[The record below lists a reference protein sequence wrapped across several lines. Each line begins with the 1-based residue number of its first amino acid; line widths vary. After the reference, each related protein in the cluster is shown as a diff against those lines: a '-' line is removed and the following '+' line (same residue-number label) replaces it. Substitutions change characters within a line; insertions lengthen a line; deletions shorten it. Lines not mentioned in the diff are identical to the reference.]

1 MSSHQINR
9 RNYSTNV
16 RIFNIKRK
24 AVESLITILWHLAP
38 AFTQQKI
45 ADLFFAPTRPRLSTD
60 QSLMIDQGRPLQAT
74 VHGKTIRGW
83 RWGQGPGILLAHG
96 WNGCGIQL
104 HGLITP
110 LVRAGYT
117 AIAFDALGHG
127 RSDGHT
133 SSYFEYTDT
142 LRLVV
147 DPETGFRI
155 QGFVGHSLGAA
166 ALVNTIDK
174 EHLSLPAV
182 LIAPPLRLR
191 ELLHDI
197 LGQWG
202 IPAPVYKTLIAQ
214 YEQRFGYNLN
224 HDDPLR
230 LLGRL
235 NAPVLIIHDRDDRIV
250 PFRDS
255 KAAAKNNRHVRLH
268 LTEGLGHKGVLT
280 DPGVAAAALDHL
292 SRPQAKAQ

>member
-1 MSSHQINR
+1 MSSHHINR

-127 RSDGHT
+127 RSDRHT
-133 SSYFEYTDT
+133 SSYCEYTDT
-142 LRLVV
+142 LR
-147 DPETGFRI
+147 
-155 QGFVGHSLGAA
+155 
-166 ALVNTIDK
+166 
-174 EHLSLPAV
+174 
-182 LIAPPLRLR
+182 
-191 ELLHDI
+191 
-197 LGQWG
+197 
-202 IPAPVYKTLIAQ
+202 
-214 YEQRFGYNLN
+214 
-224 HDDPLR
+224 
-230 LLGRL
+230 
-235 NAPVLIIHDRDDRIV
+235 
-250 PFRDS
+250 
-255 KAAAKNNRHVRLH
+255 
-268 LTEGLGHKGVLT
+268 
-280 DPGVAAAALDHL
+280 
-292 SRPQAKAQ
+292 

>member
-1 MSSHQINR
+1 MTNHHINR
-9 RNYSTNV
+9 RMYSTNV
-16 RIFNIKRK
+16 RAFSIKRK

-38 AFTQQKI
+38 AFTLQRV
-45 ADLFFAPTRPRLSTD
+45 ADLFFAPARPNLSAE
-60 QSLMIDQGRPLQAT
+60 QSRMIAHGRPLQAT
-74 VHGKTIRGW
+74 VHGQTIRGW
-83 RWGQGPGILLAHG
+83 SWGQGPGILLAHG

-104 HGLITP
+104 LGFITP

-117 AIAFDALGHG
+117 AIAFDAVGHG
-127 RSDGHT
+127 RSEGRT

-147 DPETGFRI
+147 DPDRGFHI

-166 ALVNTIDK
+166 ALINTIDK
-174 EHLSLPAV
+174 VHLNLPAV

-191 ELLHDI
+191 ELLHDT

-202 IPAPVYKTLIAQ
+202 IPEPVYRTLIAQ
-214 YEQRFGYNLN
+214 YESRFGYDLN
-224 HDDPLR
+224 RDDPLR

-235 NAPVLIIHDRDDRIV
+235 NAPVLIVHDRDDRMV

-255 KAAAKNNRHVRLH
+255 KTAAENNRHVRLH

-292 SRPQAKAQ
+292 GRPQAKAH